1 MVQAMKKMI
10 VSIEAESLGG
20 YAKSNDFEAGKLEN
34 DTTSDLVFMFIDT
47 ISGKLLADTENSY
60 LIYYEVARMQ
70 CDDT

>member
-1 MVQAMKKMI
+1 MEKGD
-10 VSIEAESLGG
+10 SRYRGREPGG
-20 YAKSNDFEAGKLEN
+20 YAKSNDFEVGKLEN

-47 ISGKLLADTENSY
+47 ISGKFLADTENSY